1 MIQAKD
7 LMIGDW
13 VSQCELNVPVK
24 VQSIMR
30 HYGDE
35 NVYFYHDARE
45 YISNVSKLNP
55 IPLTEEIL
63 EKNGFGFIDTS
74 NDEYSSVWTGWW
86 ILDGLEL
93 GCCDNSKFPVFFN
106 ISDTNVKVNYVH
118 ELQHAL
124 RLCGIEKEI
133 EMKHI

>member
-1 MIQAKD
+1 MNNKD

-13 VSQCELNVPVK
+13 VNL
-24 VQSIMR
+24 
-30 HYGDE
+30 YGSPIKINIDDLGVIE
-35 NVYFYHDARE
+35 RE
-45 YISNVSKLNP
+45 EIYDKYDKGTHCKP
-55 IPLTEEIL
+55 IELTEEIL

-74 NDEYSSVWTGWW
+74 NNEYSSVWTGWW

-106 ISDTNVKVNYVH
+106 IADTNVKVNYVH

-124 RLCGIEKEI
+124 RLCKIEKDI
-133 EMKHI
+133 KIKFHKYNK